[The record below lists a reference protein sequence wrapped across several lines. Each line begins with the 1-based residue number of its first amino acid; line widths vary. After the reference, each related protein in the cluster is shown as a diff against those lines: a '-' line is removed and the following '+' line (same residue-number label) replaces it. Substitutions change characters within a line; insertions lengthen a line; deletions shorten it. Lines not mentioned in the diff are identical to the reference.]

1 MANNTRPTAAE
12 ATAVERRRRAPGT
25 LTRLDVRRGAVP
37 EEVKAANEG
46 YHFRWCNDADNR
58 IYQLTKLDDW
68 DRVDGIEP
76 QPCDTDKFGKPV
88 MRILLKKKRDFYDK
102 DKADELNV
110 IKDRETR
117 SLQQAKT
124 DPEDKRPDELAY
136 AVPGNSISSGYK
148 P

>member
-1 MANNTRPTAAE
+1 MANNRPTAAE

-25 LTRLDVRRGAVP
+25 LTRLDVRRGAVS

-46 YHFRWCNDADNR
+46 YHFRWCNDVDNR

-88 MRILLKKKRDFYDK
+88 MRILLKKKKEYYDK
-102 DKADELNV
+102 DKADELDV

-117 SLQQAKT
+117 SLQQAKI

-136 AVPGNSISSGYK
+136 VAPGNSISTGYK